1 MLGTQ
6 STPSGVAF
14 LARPGRPAVVTRTLT
29 ELTGPVRGAVEL
41 PLRLM
46 WCSDRTFE
54 LADPDQLLWMYENV
68 LREATRADDLRR
80 LVNGTLLRRVWPDL
94 NLPHGVRRAW
104 EARHRT
110 LHRIG

>member
-6 STPSGVAF
+6 TTAAGGAF
-14 LARPGRPAVVTRTLT
+14 LARPGRPAVVTRTVAELNGP
-29 ELTGPVRGAVEL
+29 LTGVVEL

-46 WCSDRTFE
+46 WCADRTFD

-68 LREATRADDLRR
+68 LREATRTDDLRR
-80 LVNGTLLRRVWPDL
+80 HLNGTLLRRLWPEL

-104 EARHRT
+104 EARHRS
-110 LHRIG
+110 LRRAA